1 MKKLTVKSPAKL
13 NTFLHVHQQRADGFH
28 HLNTY
33 FQLIDLCDEITFCTD
48 SSGIICVDNPSINIP
63 MESDL
68 CYRAAK
74 LLQSYAKTD
83 SHTDKPTNKPMGVH
97 ISVKKNIPDG
107 AGLGGGSSNA
117 ATVLLVLNK
126 LWNIGLSEEKLLELG
141 LQLGSDVPIF
151 IYGKSTFATGRGEK
165 FIPLDFDNPI
175 DKKSIIVIKPNV
187 HVSTAKIF
195 QSEYLTKRS
204 DKGTIRHLDITSL
217 ISKGENDFTDVV
229 FRLYP
234 EISQVAKQLSVFSSA
249 HLTGTGAC
257 LYTVLDDVKKTDKI
271 SHTFGSDYQVF
282 LVNAIKKSPLYEF
295 K

>member
-1 MKKLTVKSPAKL
+1 MNKLTVKSPAKL

-48 SSGIICVDNPSINIP
+48 NSGVIQVDNPTIDIP
-63 MESDL
+63 MEKDL

-74 LLQSYAKTD
+74 LLQAYTD
-83 SHTDKPTNKPMGVH
+83 NPLGVT
-97 ISVKKNIPDG
+97 INVKKNIPDG

-126 LWNIGLSEEKLLELG
+126 LWKIGLSEEKLLQLG

-165 FIPLDFDNPI
+165 FIAMDFNNPI
-175 DKKSIIVIKPNV
+175 DKKSIIVIKPNI

-204 DKGTIRHLDITSL
+204 DTGTIRHLDIATL
-217 ISKGENDFTDVV
+217 VSKGENDFTDVV

-234 EISQVAKQLSVFSSA
+234 EISQVAKRLSVFSSA

-257 LYTVLDDVKKTDKI
+257 LYTVLDDVKKADKI
-271 SHTFGSDYQVF
+271 THAFGSDYQVF
-282 LVNAIKKSPLYEF
+282 LVNAIEKSPLYKF